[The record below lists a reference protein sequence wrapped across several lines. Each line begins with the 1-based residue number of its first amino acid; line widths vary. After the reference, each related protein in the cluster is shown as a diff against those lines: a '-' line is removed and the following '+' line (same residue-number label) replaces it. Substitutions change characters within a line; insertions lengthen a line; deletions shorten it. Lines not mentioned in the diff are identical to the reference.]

1 MWLFS
6 VLDARQVGVDCFV
19 VAFDRLRIALRW
31 DTKEA
36 MELKPE
42 DSSGGKEHIDL
53 YAAIKGVK
61 LTRSEVSDMLA
72 KVVILSL
79 AEKARQ

>member
-1 MWLFS
+1 MFSLALSSLLSWLSLTHDVPRWSQHDVLFS
-6 VLDARQVGVDCFV
+6 VLTA
-19 VAFDRLRIALRW
+19 
-31 DTKEA
+31 
-36 MELKPE
+36 
-42 DSSGGKEHIDL
+42 KEHIDL